1 LCLHGGVP
9 RDGGL
14 TKRFG
19 ELTAVDDVSLSIP
32 EGEVT
37 AIIGPNGAGKTTPF
51 NLLSGKFRP
60 SAGQIRFSGERI
72 DGRPPHEIYRSG
84 IARSF
89 QITNFFPGLTALEKV
104 RLATQSE
111 DTGFRPRD
119 FLRHHS
125 SLELARDE
133 AHAILERLDLADI
146 ADERAGTLSHG
157 QQRHLEIAIAL
168 GSDPALLLMDEPTSG
183 MSPEE
188 TREMMELI
196 DAISRDT
203 TLVVIEH
210 DMDVVMRVSDAIAVM
225 NQGRL
230 LTLDAPERVRGDE
243 RVQDVYLRGG
253 QVA

>member
-1 LCLHGGVP
+1 MAEFLETE
-9 RDGGL
+9 GL
-14 TKRFG
+14 TMRFG

-37 AIIGPNGAGKTTPF
+37 AIIGPNGAGKTTLF

-60 SAGQIRFSGERI
+60 SAGHIRFRGERI

-89 QITNFFPGLTALEKV
+89 QITNFFPGVTALENV

-125 SLELARDE
+125 SLESARDE
-133 AHAILERLDLADI
+133 ARAILERLDLADI

-196 DAISRDT
+196 DTISRDT

-210 DMDVVMRVSDAIAVM
+210 DMDVVMHVSDAIAVM

-230 LTLDAPERVRGDE
+230 LTLDAPERVREDE

>member
-1 LCLHGGVP
+1 MAEFLETE
-9 RDGGL
+9 GL
-14 TKRFG
+14 TMRFG

-37 AIIGPNGAGKTTPF
+37 AIIGPNGAGKTTLF

-60 SAGQIRFSGERI
+60 SAGHIRFRGERI

-89 QITNFFPGLTALEKV
+89 QITNFFPGVTALENV

-125 SLELARDE
+125 SLESARDE

-146 ADERAGTLSHG
+146 ADERTGTLSHG